1 MTAMRRTPSPFVMAA
16 VVSVLGVI
24 AFALAGAHVR
34 LWLLVVA
41 PLAAAVTV
49 ILSVG
54 LRGPARP
61 RAWLLLALA
70 LVSAAIGSA
79 VQVHEQAITSAV
91 SLAFD
96 VGSLAVGVAIL
107 AFTPPVPAERDRF
120 AWLES
125 AIGLVSLATVGY
137 QFLVQPYVDAGATT
151 AAVTSAAALPT
162 LDLGLFALLLR
173 LRDHRPRRSTSL
185 AVLVGALCC
194 AVASDT
200 VVGLATIGG
209 QYHPGSRWD
218 GFSYVSYLALGV
230 AAVHPSMTKVG
241 LPSAGV
247 APSRVPGLLLLLPA
261 GAVVPALCLGAV
273 LGRLHLDLWLAA
285 AAGLVLFLL
294 AMSRAIDLLA
304 RSERASLHDALT
316 GLANLRRFRNELARS
331 AHLPHGVTALLALLD
346 LDDFKAINDTYGHT
360 VGDALLVQVA
370 DRLTAAL
377 PAGLLVA
384 RFGGDEFGVLAVG
397 TGADATTQADRIGS
411 QILSV
416 FAEPFVLEG
425 LPLRVSASVGVVIS
439 PDVQTLERLQ
449 VDADI
454 AMYAAKD
461 AGRATYRVYSREL
474 RDQMLGQRELA
485 GQLDHALRHPGS
497 GGLWVAYQPVVAVDG
512 AGLRSVEALVR
523 WRHPSRGPLLPGQF
537 LPAAEHAGLSAEL
550 DELVLATAL
559 RQLAT
564 WCDADPAFRS
574 IRVAVNMTAASLS
587 RSDLVAHVLDQVANA
602 GLLPSQLTIEIT
614 EQTAVPGG
622 PELTA
627 ALKELTAAG
636 VELAIDDF
644 GTGYSALNYLERF
657 PVSVLKL
664 DSSLINSVDTQPSP
678 LLAAVTALARSLGL
692 VLVAEGVERAGQ
704 LVALQQLDI
713 PYVQGFLFARA
724 QPARAVEDYLRS
736 HSLHTG
742 VRVTASSG
750 PPAGRSVG
758 VPSPGRPTP

>member
-1 MTAMRRTPSPFVMAA
+1 MTAMHRTPSPFVVAA
-16 VVSVLGVI
+16 GVSVVGVV

-61 RAWLLLALA
+61 RAWLLLAFA

-91 SLAFD
+91 SVAFD
-96 VGSLAVGVAIL
+96 IGSLAVGVAIL
-107 AFTPPVPAERDRF
+107 GFTPPVPAERDRF

-185 AVLVGALCC
+185 VVLVGALCC

-218 GFSYVSYLALGV
+218 GFSYISYLALGV
-230 AAVHPSMTKVG
+230 AAAHPSMTKVG

-247 APSRVPGLLLLLPA
+247 APSRVPGLMLLLPA

-285 AAGLVLFLL
+285 VAGLVLFLL

-370 DRLTAAL
+370 DRLTATL

-397 TGADATTQADRIGS
+397 TDADATAQADRIGG

-497 GGLWVAYQPVVAVDG
+497 GGLWVAYQPVVAVGG
-512 AGLRSVEALVR
+512 AGLVR

-537 LPAAEHAGLSAEL
+537 LPAAEHAGLSADL

-587 RSDLVAHVLDQVANA
+587 RSDLVTHVLDHVANA

-622 PELTA
+622 AELTA

-724 QPARAVEDYLRS
+724 QPAHAVEDYLRS
-736 HSLHTG
+736 HGVHTVG
-742 VRVTASSG
+742 RTTASSG
-750 PPAGRSVG
+750 PPAGRSLR